1 MTPPEIEI
9 SNRASLELL
18 KYLDADSAGSMKG
31 ASSRVSAPTEDDE
44 VLPSIAERLT
54 KPPEPTEDEA
64 LDPPFQVSRVH
75 INPYLW
81 FYRFGPVVLLST
93 ASDARERARFQG
105 GLGDRRV
112 SEADMVFALSM
123 GENAK
128 AAIAD
133 AAAALSATH
142 PNMAHLALD
151 LGMYATAMAIG
162 RRYRTCLSRLSM
174 ELQSAEFDR
183 FIERALHTSRIGACR
198 ELRQVAS
205 ELQNA

>member
-18 KYLDADSAGSMKG
+18 KYLDADSAGALVGS
-31 ASSRVSAPTEDDE
+31 SSRFSPPTAPDA
-44 VLPSIAERLT
+44 VLTSIAERLT
-54 KPPEPTEDEA
+54 KGSAPTEDEA
-64 LDPPFQVSRVH
+64 LDPPFQISRVH

-93 ASDARERARFQG
+93 AADARERARFQH
-105 GLGDRRV
+105 GLGERRV
-112 SEADMVFALSM
+112 SEADMPFVLSM

-128 AAIAD
+128 AAISD

-162 RRYRTCLSRLSM
+162 RRYHTCLARLST
-174 ELQSAEFDR
+174 ELQSTEFDR

-205 ELQNA
+205 ELQHA

>member
-18 KYLDADSAGSMKG
+18 KYLDADAAGSVVG
-31 ASSRVSAPTEDDE
+31 SSSRITPPTEADA
-44 VLPSIAERLT
+44 VSSSIVERLT
-54 KPPEPTEDEA
+54 KSPSPPEDV

-81 FYRFGPVVLLST
+81 FYRFGPVVLLAT
-93 ASDARERARFQG
+93 ASDARERARFQHA
-105 GLGDRRV
+105 LGERRV
-112 SEADMVFALSM
+112 READMPFALSM
-123 GENAK
+123 GSNAK

-133 AAAALSATH
+133 AAAALLATH

-162 RRYRTCLSRLSM
+162 RRYQACLARLSM
-174 ELQSAEFDR
+174 ELQSTDFDR
-183 FIERALHTSRIGACR
+183 FIDRALHTSRIGACR

-205 ELQNA
+205 ELQHA